1 VARSGSLTGAA
12 QALKTSAATVG
23 RHITAL
29 EGRLG
34 ARLFDRAQTGYVAEP
49 FKAQFHTLRTAR
61 VRAVMDFLADVAL
74 KR

>member
-34 ARLFDRAQTGYVAEP
+34 ARLFDRRPAAKPAFFGP
-49 FKAQFHTLRTAR
+49 
-61 VRAVMDFLADVAL
+61 
-74 KR
+74 